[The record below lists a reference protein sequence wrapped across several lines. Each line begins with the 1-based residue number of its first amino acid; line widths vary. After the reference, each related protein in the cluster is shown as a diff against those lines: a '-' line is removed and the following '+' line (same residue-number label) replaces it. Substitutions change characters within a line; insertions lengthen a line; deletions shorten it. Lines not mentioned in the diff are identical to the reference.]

1 VLEGSVL
8 GSAVGSKD
16 GVLVGSVGTLEG
28 SILGSMLGSTEG

>member
-1 VLEGSVL
+1 MLEGSVL